1 MSAKIGAIST
11 KITVFLKR
19 SLKNMMITGKTE
31 KGHHDNDRHICSG
44 PILIFFSDWVIQIL
58 RLEYLFSNLALFVHV
73 CIVYGVI
80 MIFKCGTNILE

>member
-11 KITVFLKR
+11 KIRVFLKR

-44 PILIFFSDWVIQIL
+44 PILIFFPI
-58 RLEYLFSNLALFVHV
+58 
-73 CIVYGVI
+73 G
-80 MIFKCGTNILE
+80 